1 MHSQLHTRTST
12 FLSYKR
18 LLSRHGLSSAMTK
31 AMAEN
36 PSLLKGKFLCQKDT
50 LPFRIFRPGR
60 NETKQKP
67 SLQNGIFVWLW
78 SLSPS
83 PPFFFWWLLPWAFV
97 PTMLYWWL
105 LTLSHSWVSGNYV
118 VHFSSGQGL
127 QPETKTTG
135 SQRPRP
141 RPAVNLSVSG
151 HRFQCQLPGVGDA
164 TGS

>member
-1 MHSQLHTRTST
+1 M
-12 FLSYKR
+12 
-18 LLSRHGLSSAMTK
+18 
-31 AMAEN
+31 
-36 PSLLKGKFLCQKDT
+36 
-50 LPFRIFRPGR
+50 
-60 NETKQKP
+60 
-67 SLQNGIFVWLW
+67 
-78 SLSPS
+78 
-83 PPFFFWWLLPWAFV
+83 
-97 PTMLYWWL
+97 
-105 LTLSHSWVSGNYV
+105 